1 MKKLSFILALSF
13 TMIAF
18 GQNYTSAESV
28 EYDPINN
35 QWLVSNGSRII
46 TDDGNGN
53 LAYFGTGSGS
63 HGMEVLG
70 NNMFVLDGTSVRG
83 YDLSTE
89 ASIMNLNIP
98 GASFLNGLTNDGVST
113 LYATDFSGSK
123 IYSIDVSDISNPSFT
138 EIVSNT
144 SDTPNG
150 IYFDGDNN
158 RLIYVT
164 WGGSAK
170 IKAIDLT
177 SFQQTTLVN
186 TTLGNIDGI
195 DNDSA
200 GNYYI
205 SSWSPARITKY
216 SNDFS
221 TSEIVITDPINNPAD
236 IGINVVTNIM
246 AIPIGND
253 VVFKQLTILG
263 TYEFDAINS
272 SSIVLSENPIT
283 ENSVIELDLKESSIV
298 QLEVYNMLGQKISTL
313 ENNYLE
319 SGIHTYPLPSNSLN
333 QGVYF
338 IHLKSGKKVATKKF
352 IVR

>member
-1 MKKLSFILALSF
+1 MKKTSFILALTF
-13 TMIAF
+13 TMTAF

-28 EYDPINN
+28 EYDPVNN

-46 TDDGNGN
+46 TDDGSGN
-53 LAYFGTGSGS
+53 LGYFGTGSGS

-70 NNMFVLDGTSVRG
+70 NNMFVLDGTFVRG
-83 YDLSTE
+83 YNLSTE
-89 ASIMNLNIP
+89 ASVMNLNIP
-98 GASFLNGLTNDGVST
+98 SASFLNGLTNDGVST
-113 LYATDFSGSK
+113 LYATDFSGKK
-123 IYSIDVSDISNPSFT
+123 IYRIDVSDVSNPSFT

-144 SDTPNG
+144 TDTPNG

-164 WGGSAK
+164 WGGAAK
-170 IKAIDLT
+170 IKAVDL
-177 SFQQTTLVN
+177 SNFQQSILAN

-205 SSWSPARITKY
+205 SSWSPVRITKY

-221 TSEIVITDPINNPAD
+221 SSEIITTDPINNPAD
-236 IGINVVTNIM
+236 IGINEATNVL

-253 VVFKQLTILG
+253 VVFKQLTVLG
-263 TYEFDAINS
+263 IEDFDATIP
-272 SSIVLSENPIT
+272 SSISLSENPIT
-283 ENSVIELDLKESSIV
+283 ENSYIELNLTQASKV
-298 QLEVYNMLGQKISTL
+298 QLEVYNMLGQRVSTL

-319 SGIHTYPLPSNSLN
+319 IGKHNYSLSSNSLN
-333 QGVYF
+333 QGIYF
-338 IHLKSGKKVATKKF
+338 ISLKSGNNTATKKF